1 MHGNECMD
9 TTLVYP
15 RGVQYGRKKNLYE
28 CVEFYG
34 VFLSG
39 AAGSTFFFS
48 LKLMNMF
55 SISRLI

>member
-1 MHGNECMD
+1 MD